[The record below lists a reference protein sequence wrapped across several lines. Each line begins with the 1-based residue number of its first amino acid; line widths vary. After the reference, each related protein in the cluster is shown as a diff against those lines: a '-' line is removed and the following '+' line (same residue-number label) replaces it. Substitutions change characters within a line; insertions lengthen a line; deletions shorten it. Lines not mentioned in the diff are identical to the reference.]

1 MELGGFL
8 LSPQR
13 PYVLAELSCNH
24 AGRLDLALD
33 LIRAAHAAGADGV
46 KFQHYTAAG
55 MGHPDRPITEGPWA
69 GQTQGALY
77 AAAAMPWEWTDALVA
92 ECNALGLSWCSSVYD
107 AAGVAFLEPYAPM
120 AYKVASFELTDH
132 ELLAAVAATKR
143 PILLST
149 GMATLGEITAALE
162 AIEDVSRETR
172 VCVLHCVSAYPTP
185 VEAANLR
192 RIVALQD
199 LTWGGPI
206 GFSDHTLGHAAACG
220 AVALGACLLEKHLK
234 LDDDRYGTPT
244 ADAAFSQTP
253 AAFRDYV
260 AAVKGVGAALRASES
275 DVEAA
280 SRQFRRATG
289 GARGDYAPS

>member
-1 MELGGFL
+1 MELDGVA

-46 KFQHYTAAG
+46 KFQHYTAAS

-77 AAAAMPWEWTDALVA
+77 AAAAMPWEWTPTLVA
-92 ECNALGLSWCSSVYD
+92 ECRRLGLSWCSSVYD

-120 AYKVASFELTDH
+120 AYKVASFELTDDT
-132 ELLAAVAATKR
+132 LLAAVAATKR
-143 PILLST
+143 PMLLST
-149 GMATLGEITAALE
+149 GMATPAEVLAALE
-162 AIEDVSRETR
+162 VIEDVSRETR

-192 RIVALQD
+192 RIVTLHD
-199 LTWGGPI
+199 LTYGGPI
-206 GFSDHTLGHAAACG
+206 GFSDHTPGHAAACG

-234 LDDDRYGTPT
+234 LDDDRYDTPT
-244 ADAAFSQTP
+244 ADTAFSQTP

-260 AAVKGVGAALRASES
+260 AAVKGVGAALREPEA
-275 DVEAA
+275 DVEVA
-280 SRQFRRATG
+280 SRQFRRAPG
-289 GARGDYAPS
+289 GPRGAYAPR